1 MVTKI
6 MKKLNNIGSK
16 GMLVFV
22 VDFNQI
28 LYGSGDART
37 TENRCFVYTK
47 QHFPTKAPIGFN
59 VEFYVKRKE
68 TCRRAA
74 ERCAMVL

>member
-6 MKKLNNIGSK
+6 MKKHKNDGSK
-16 GMLVFV
+16 RMLAFV

-28 LYGSGDART
+28 LYGSGDVQT

-47 QHFPTKAPIGFN
+47 HHFPTKAPIGFK
-59 VEFYVKRKE
+59 VEF
-68 TCRRAA
+68 
-74 ERCAMVL
+74 